1 MGGSHICAD
10 YSPSFTVVG
19 ADMFLRQFGSP
30 SPTVR
35 IGVPE
40 SHICADCSPS
50 FTVVGADMFL
60 RNNIHHSEWSFSY
73 SVESRIFV
81 PIVHRLSRWSVRICF
96 SATIFIIQNG
106 HFHILLRVAYLC
118 RLFTV
123 FHGGR
128 CGYVSPQQYSS
139 FRMVIFIFC

>member
-1 MGGSHICAD
+1 MGKIIQFHILLGSHICAD
-10 YSPSFTVVG
+10 Y
-19 ADMFLRQFGSP
+19 A
-30 SPTVR
+30 
-35 IGVPE
+35 
-40 SHICADCSPS
+40 PS

-60 RNNIHHSEWSFSY
+60 RNNIRNSDWSFSY

-96 SATIFIIQNG
+96 FSPLFLIKIIP
-106 HFHILLRVAYLC
+106 FHILSGVAYLCRLLTVFHGGQCGYVSPTVRIAVPDSSDRRPRVAYLC

-128 CGYVSPQQYSS
+128 CRYLSPQH
-139 FRMVIFIFC
+139 